1 MVSTVV
7 IALALD
13 AAGIA
18 DEGWPVLF
26 ELAADNFGIALL
38 MYAVWGGVVYLALS
52 RGWWLV
58 AVLIVLGPVAFL
70 ALANPHSAPTGVQTW
85 HR

>member
-1 MVSTVV
+1 MDSTVV
-7 IALALD
+7 VALALN
-13 AAGIA
+13 AVGIA

-38 MYAVWGGVVYLALS
+38 VYAVWGSVVYVALS

-58 AVLIVLGPVAFL
+58 AVFMVLGPL
-70 ALANPHSAPTGVQTW
+70 ALLAWANPHSQLTGL
-85 HR
+85 